1 MKEVGSPYCKCL
13 YYSSNALARVMTK
26 MAEACFESCGLS
38 PSYAFVVMTVNKNPG
53 LHTGELAEMMMLTP
67 STITRLLEKLEAR
80 ELVKRVKEGRNTLV
94 FPTRSSV
101 ELNERILLGWQEL
114 YKRIAAS
121 TLSEEAERLTA
132 GIYQA
137 AVSLSGK

>member
-1 MKEVGSPYCKCL
+1 
-13 YYSSNALARVMTK
+13 MTK

-121 TLSEEAERLTA
+121 TLSEDAERLTA